1 MHDEIE
7 RLLVE
12 AGMDPDARRCREIM
26 DELRDIMLRR
36 KWAGFCRLIVEVD
49 PEHSGIFGFIHVGGE
64 SADVMMNAGHEGFTM
79 GMQARAITEIARM
92 VDDEG

>member
-12 AGMDPDARRCREIM
+12 AGMDPDARRCSEIIDELKEIM
-26 DELRDIMLRR
+26 ERR
-36 KWAGFCRLIVEVD
+36 SWAGFARVIVEVD
-49 PEHSGIFGFIHVGGE
+49 PEHSGIFGFVYVGGK
-64 SADVMMNAGHEGFTM
+64 SFDVMINAGPEGLTL
-79 GMQARAITEIARM
+79 GMQARAITEIARL